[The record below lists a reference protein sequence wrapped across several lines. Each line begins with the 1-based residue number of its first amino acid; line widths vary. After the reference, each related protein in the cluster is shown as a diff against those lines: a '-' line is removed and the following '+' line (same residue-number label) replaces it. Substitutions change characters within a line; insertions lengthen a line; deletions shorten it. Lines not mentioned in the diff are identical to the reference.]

1 MSTLNIER
9 LFGVKGYV
17 ALVTGG
23 TSGLGF
29 MISKVWGCLKLVFC
43 RKDKTPR
50 LTSIYQGFVTNGA
63 KVYVV
68 ALPTE
73 PIAVKVSELN
83 EIGRPAG
90 GSAIGQAIRTT
101 HLSTRLLTRMF

>member
-1 MSTLNIER
+1 MSTLNIEK

-29 MISKVWGCLKLVFC
+29 MISKGL
-43 RKDKTPR
+43 
-50 LTSIYQGFVTNGA
+50 VTNGA

-73 PIAVKVSELN
+73 PIEEKVSELN
-83 EIGRPAG
+83 EIGRHAG
-90 GSAIGQAIRTT
+90 GSAIGQAKNSRS
-101 HLSTRLLTRMF
+101 LMFDPVTDMRFLGSPATSAKRSP

>member
-29 MISKVWGCLKLVFC
+29 MISKVQWCLELVIY
-43 RKDKTPR
+43 RKDEAPI
-50 LTSIYQGFVTNGA
+50 LTNICQGLVTNGA

-68 ALPTE
+68 ALHTE
-73 PIAVKVSELN
+73 PIEEKVSELN
-83 EIGRPAG
+83 EIGRPTG
-90 GSAIGQAIRTT
+90 GSAIGQAHNPWSFILQ
-101 HLSTRLLTRMF
+101 LSR